1 MRASTAT
8 PLLGRLWPT
17 FANSYVL
24 KALTVIAGSL
34 LLWASAK
41 VSVPFWP
48 VPMTMQVFAVLLLGL
63 GLGAPLAVAAVGLYL
78 AQGAMGLPV
87 FQGTPEKGLGLV
99 YMAGPTGGFL
109 AGFLAAALVT
119 GLAADRGLARGP
131 IGATLA
137 GLAGVGV
144 IYALGLAWLGML
156 LGWDKPILAWGF
168 WPFILGDLL
177 KVVLAGLLI
186 GGVWRSLER
195 KPG

>member
-8 PLLGRLWPT
+8 PLLGRLWPR
-17 FANSYVL
+17 FANSTAL
-24 KALTVIAGSL
+24 KVATVVAGSL

-41 VSVPFWP
+41 VSVPFLP

-63 GLGAPLAVAAVGLYL
+63 GLGAPLAVASVALYL

-87 FQGTPEKGLGLV
+87 FQGTPEKGIGLL

-109 AGFLAAALVT
+109 AGFLAAAFVT
-119 GLAADRGLARGP
+119 GLAADRGFVRGP
-131 IGATLA
+131 VGATLA
-137 GLAGVGV
+137 GLLGVAM
-144 IYALGLAWLGML
+144 IYGLGLFWLGTL

-195 KPG
+195 GNG

>member
-8 PLLGRLWPT
+8 PLLGRLWPPL
-17 FANSYVL
+17 ANSYVL

-119 GLAADRGLARGP
+119 GLAADRGLTRGP

-137 GLAGVGV
+137 GLASVGV

-177 KVVLAGLLI
+177 KVLLAGLLI
-186 GGVWRSLER
+186 GGIWRNLER
-195 KPG
+195 NPG

>member
-17 FANSYVL
+17 FANTYVL
-24 KALTVIAGSL
+24 KALTMIAGSL

-99 YMAGPTGGFL
+99 YMAGPTGGL
-109 AGFLAAALVT
+109 RPW
-119 GLAADRGLARGP
+119 RGAVV
-131 IGATLA
+131 GAPVAQLD
-137 GLAGVGV
+137 GHHRPVRH
-144 IYALGLAWLGML
+144 LGLKMHEGQCFFAPHSHL
-156 LGWDKPILAWGF
+156 
-168 WPFILGDLL
+168 
-177 KVVLAGLLI
+177 
-186 GGVWRSLER
+186 
-195 KPG
+195 

>member
-17 FANSYVL
+17 FANSYAL
-24 KALTVIAGSL
+24 KAATVIAGSL

-41 VSVPFWP
+41 VSVPFFP

-63 GLGAPLAVAAVGLYL
+63 GLGTPLAVASVALYL

-87 FQGTPEKGLGLV
+87 FQGTPEKGIGLL
-99 YMAGPTGGFL
+99 YMVGPTGGFL

-137 GLAGVGV
+137 GLLGVAL
-144 IYALGLAWLGML
+144 IYGLGLAWLGTL
-156 LGWDKPILAWGF
+156 LGWDKPILAYGF

-186 GGVWRSLER
+186 GGVWRTLER
-195 KPG
+195 RQG

>member
-17 FANSYVL
+17 FANSYFL
-24 KALTVIAGSL
+24 KALTMIAGSL

-41 VSVPFWP
+41 VSVPFWQ
-48 VPMTMQVFAVLLLGL
+48 VPMTMQVFAVLMLGL
-63 GLGAPLAVAAVGLYL
+63 CLGAPLSVAAVAHYL

-87 FQGTPEKGLGLV
+87 FQGTPENGLGIV
-99 YMAGPTGGFL
+99 YMAGPTGGFQ

>member
-8 PLLGRLWPT
+8 PLLGQLWPA
-17 FANSYVL
+17 FANSFAL
-24 KALTVIAGSL
+24 KAATVIAGSL

-41 VSVPFWP
+41 VSVPFFP

-63 GLGAPLAVAAVGLYL
+63 GLGAPLAVASVALYL

-87 FQGTPEKGLGLV
+87 FQGTPEKGLGLL

-137 GLAGVGV
+137 GLVGVGL
-144 IYALGLAWLGML
+144 IYGLGLAWLGTVV
-156 LGWDKPILAWGF
+156 GWDKPILAFGF

-186 GGVWRSLER
+186 GGVWRGLER
-195 KPG
+195 RQG

>member
-17 FANSYVL
+17 FANSLAL
-24 KALTVIAGSL
+24 KAATVIAGSL

-63 GLGAPLAVAAVGLYL
+63 GLGARLAVASVVLYL

-87 FQGTPEKGLGLV
+87 FQGTPEKGIGLL
-99 YMAGPTGGFL
+99 YMFGPTGGFL
-109 AGFLAAALVT
+109 AGFIAAAFVT
-119 GLAADRGLARGP
+119 GLAADRGFARGP
-131 IGATLA
+131 VGATLA
-137 GLAGVGV
+137 GLAGVAL
-144 IYALGLAWLGML
+144 IYGLGLLWLGTL
-156 LGWDKPILAWGF
+156 LGWDKPVLAWGF
-168 WPFILGDLL
+168 WPFILGDLV

-186 GGVWRSLER
+186 GGVWRSVEQR
-195 KPG
+195 AR

>member
-17 FANSYVL
+17 FANSYAL
-24 KALTVIAGSL
+24 KAATVIAGSL

-41 VSVPFWP
+41 VSVPFFP

-63 GLGAPLAVAAVGLYL
+63 GLGTPLAVASVALYL

-87 FQGTPEKGLGLV
+87 FQGTPEKGIGLL
-99 YMAGPTGGFL
+99 YMVGPTGGFL

-119 GLAADRGLARGP
+119 GFAADRGLARGP

-137 GLAGVGV
+137 GLLGVAL
-144 IYALGLAWLGML
+144 IYGLGLAWLGTL
-156 LGWDKPILAWGF
+156 LGWDKPILAYGF

-186 GGVWRSLER
+186 GGVWRTLER
-195 KPG
+195 RQG

>member
-17 FANSYVL
+17 FANSFAL
-24 KALTVIAGSL
+24 KAATVIAGSL

-41 VSVPFWP
+41 VSVPFFP

-63 GLGAPLAVAAVGLYL
+63 GLGAPLAVASVALYL

-87 FQGTPEKGLGLV
+87 FQGTPEKGIGLL
-99 YMAGPTGGFL
+99 YMVGPTGGFL

-137 GLAGVGV
+137 GLLGVAL
-144 IYALGLAWLGML
+144 IYGLGLAWLGTL
-156 LGWDKPILAWGF
+156 LGWDKPILAYGF

-195 KPG
+195 RQG

>member
-17 FANSYVL
+17 FAKSYAL
-24 KALTVIAGSL
+24 KAATVIAGSL

-63 GLGAPLAVAAVGLYL
+63 GLGAPLAVAAVALYL
-78 AQGAMGLPV
+78 AQGAIGLPV

-119 GLAADRGLARGP
+119 GLAADRGLTRGL

-137 GLAGVGV
+137 GLVGVGV
-144 IYALGLAWLGML
+144 IYALGLSWLGML
-156 LGWDKPILAWGF
+156 FGWDKPILAWGF

-177 KVVLAGLLI
+177 KVVLAGLLV
-186 GGVWRSLER
+186 GGIWRSLGR
-195 KPG
+195 NPG

>member
-17 FANSYVL
+17 FANSFAL
-24 KALTVIAGSL
+24 KAATVIAGSL

-41 VSVPFWP
+41 VSVPFFP

-63 GLGAPLAVAAVGLYL
+63 GLGTPLAVASVALYL

-87 FQGTPEKGLGLV
+87 FQGTPEKGIGLL
-99 YMAGPTGGFL
+99 YMVGPTGGFL

-137 GLAGVGV
+137 GLLGVAL
-144 IYALGLAWLGML
+144 IYGLGLAWLGTL
-156 LGWDKPILAWGF
+156 LGWDKPILAYGF

-186 GGVWRSLER
+186 GGVWRTLER
-195 KPG
+195 RQG

>member
-17 FANSYVL
+17 FANSFAL
-24 KALTVIAGSL
+24 KAATVIAGSL

-41 VSVPFWP
+41 VSVPFFP

-63 GLGAPLAVAAVGLYL
+63 GLGAPLAVASVALYL

-87 FQGTPEKGLGLV
+87 FQGTPEKGIGLL
-99 YMAGPTGGFL
+99 YMVGPTGGFL

-137 GLAGVGV
+137 GLLGVAL
-144 IYALGLAWLGML
+144 IYGLGLAWLGTL
-156 LGWDKPILAWGF
+156 LGWDKPILAYGF

-186 GGVWRSLER
+186 GGVWRTLER
-195 KPG
+195 RQG

>member
-17 FANSYVL
+17 FANNFAL
-24 KALTVIAGSL
+24 KAATVIAGSL

-41 VSVPFWP
+41 VSVPFFP

-63 GLGAPLAVAAVGLYL
+63 GLGAPLAVASVALYL

-87 FQGTPEKGLGLV
+87 FQGTPEKGIGLL
-99 YMAGPTGGFL
+99 YMVGPTGGFL

-137 GLAGVGV
+137 GLLGVAL
-144 IYALGLAWLGML
+144 IYGLGLAWLGTL
-156 LGWDKPILAWGF
+156 LGWDKPILAYGF

-195 KPG
+195 RQG